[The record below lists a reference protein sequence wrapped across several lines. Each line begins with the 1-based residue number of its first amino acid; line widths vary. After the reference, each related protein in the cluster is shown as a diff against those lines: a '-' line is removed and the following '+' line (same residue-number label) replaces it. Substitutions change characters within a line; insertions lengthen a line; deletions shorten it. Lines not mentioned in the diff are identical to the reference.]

1 MHEKPIIGQIKVLAQ
16 TRIFRIESVALT
28 FSNGEQREFERVNNP
43 NAGAVMVIPLA
54 GDELIMVREYAV
66 GSEQYELGFVKGLID
81 PGETPQQAANRE
93 LKEEI
98 GHGARAIQ
106 YVRET
111 RATPHYNS
119 ARAHLML
126 AENLYQESL
135 PGDEPEVLQQLR
147 WPLDDLDGLLAHP
160 EINDVRTL
168 HAIYWLRDHIN
179 LSTSRPPKD

>member
-1 MHEKPIIGQIKVLAQ
+1 MHEKPVIGQIKVLAQ
-16 TRIFRIESVALT
+16 TRIFRIESVSLT

-43 NAGAVMVIPLA
+43 NAGAVMVIPVI
-54 GDELIMVREYAV
+54 GNELIMVREYAV

-98 GHGARAIQ
+98 GHGAHAIT

-119 ARAHLML
+119 ARAHLLL
-126 AENLYQESL
+126 AEDLYTESL
-135 PGDEPEVLQQLR
+135 PGDEPEALQQLR

-160 EINDVRTL
+160 EINDVRSL
-168 HAIYWLRDHIN
+168 HAIYWLQSHLNNTPDN
-179 LSTSRPPKD
+179 T